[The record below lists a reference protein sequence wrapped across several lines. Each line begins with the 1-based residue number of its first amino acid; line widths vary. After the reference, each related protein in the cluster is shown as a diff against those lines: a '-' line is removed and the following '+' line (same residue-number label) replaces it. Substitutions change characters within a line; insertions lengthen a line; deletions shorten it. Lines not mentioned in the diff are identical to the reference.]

1 MATQVVELQA
11 DLRQKSFELSHV
23 RMVLSEK
30 QGLLDQASMQLEL
43 TQEKMQVLRDRC
55 QVLEAQGGPVGRG
68 GGAKTLALQAYAGGD
83 DDTRGLRDSNG
94 PARGGMMILAGGGG
108 GGGGGIHAEALSA
121 LRRDKAELVA
131 RVATLEAQIRV
142 RLSGLF
148 AGHPDLIRLISIR

>member
-55 QVLEAQGGPVGRG
+55 QVLEAQGGSGRG
-68 GGAKTLALQAYAGGD
+68 GGVKTLALQAYAAGGD
-83 DDTRGLRDSNG
+83 DDTRGLRDSDG
-94 PARGGMMILAGGGG
+94 PARGGAMVLAGGGG
-108 GGGGGIHAEALSA
+108 GGGGGIHAEALST
-121 LRRDKAELVA
+121 LRRDKAELVV

-142 RLSGLF
+142 RLSGLVV
-148 AGHPDLIRLISIR
+148 GDPDLNPPGLNH